1 MQECLKIQH
10 DLKVVTDQL
19 SQQSD
24 YCVSL
29 GSACCTLLWRVSKQE
44 DGIQAILAGVQIFCQ
59 DIKLINLHVLHNDSN
74 MIHFLIYIYTTQRTK
89 LPLLMSRY
97 TTSCCS
103 VLTAEVNRLSTC
115 AKSNNHFYLFNLL
128 LIMLESK

>member
-24 YCVSL
+24 YCVGL

-74 MIHFLIYIYTTQRTK
+74 MIHFLIYIHKEQNYR
-89 LPLLMSRY
+89 
-97 TTSCCS
+97 C
-103 VLTAEVNRLSTC
+103 
-115 AKSNNHFYLFNLL
+115 
-128 LIMLESK
+128 